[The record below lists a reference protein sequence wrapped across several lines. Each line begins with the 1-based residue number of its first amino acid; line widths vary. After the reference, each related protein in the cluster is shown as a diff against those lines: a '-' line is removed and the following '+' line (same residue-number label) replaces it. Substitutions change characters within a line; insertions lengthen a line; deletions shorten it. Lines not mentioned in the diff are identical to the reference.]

1 MWRNSMTLQ
10 NFPVCV
16 TSDDFVSLMLG
27 KPYTDRCCHV
37 DTVDCWGLIV
47 LYYRLCHDINIH
59 HDENY
64 DNGGSFS
71 TCFDGEVKFWHDT
84 GNPKQ
89 GDVVVAYRGNI
100 PIHVALWW
108 GRDKILHAREKTAVR
123 FDRLLTLERLSTKLR
138 FLTYASH
145 SRPEDAGIT

>member
-1 MWRNSMTLQ
+1 
-10 NFPVCV
+10 
-16 TSDDFVSLMLG
+16 MLG
-27 KPYTDRCCHV
+27 KPYADRCCHV

-47 LYYRLCHDINIH
+47 MYYRLCHGVNVH
-59 HDENY
+59 HDDSY

-71 TCFDGEVKFWHDT
+71 TCFDGEVQFWRDT
-84 GNPKQ
+84 DSPSI
-89 GDVVVAYRGNI
+89 GDVVVAYRGNT

>member
-1 MWRNSMTLQ
+1 MTLQ
-10 NFPVCV
+10 NSLVCV
-16 TSDDFVSLMLG
+16 TYDDFAKLMLG

-47 LYYRLCHDINIH
+47 LYYRLRHGINVH
-59 HDENY
+59 HDDSY

-71 TCFDGEVKFWHDT
+71 TCFDGEVQFWRDT
-84 GNPKQ
+84 DSPSI
-89 GDVVVAYRGNI
+89 GDVVVAYRGST

-145 SRPEDAGIT
+145 SRSEDAGIT